1 MRATGRLTATISILA
16 AAGMVLISGPASA
29 ATVPAV
35 PAATVPA
42 ATVPA
47 AAGDSVSRL
56 AGADRFETSA
66 KVSAASF
73 APGVPV
79 AYVATGYNFPDALSA
94 SAAAAKLGGPVL
106 LTAPDFL
113 PGTVR
118 TELARLK
125 AGKIVVLGRTGAVTD
140 AVLSQL
146 GSLTSGSVSRLAGAD
161 RFETSAMVSA
171 AAFAPGVPVAYVATG
186 RNFPDALSASAA
198 AGKQGGPV
206 LLTEPDSLPSSV
218 RAELARVKPGKIV
231 VLGQAGAVSETVRS
245 QLASLTSGSVSRLA
259 GADRFETSAKVS
271 AAAFAPGVPVAY
283 VSTGYNFPDALS
295 ASAAA
300 AKLGGPVLLTA
311 PGSLPGS
318 VRAELTRLKPGKIV
332 VLGQADA
339 VSDAVRIQLGA
350 IGVTPSAGDGDG
362 HFTIAT
368 YPDTQQEVFDW
379 AGTRFIDR
387 SKWLVAQRKALDL
400 RFVVH
405 TGDVVNW
412 DTDAHEQ
419 YVVAR
424 AAMQP
429 LNDAGIP
436 YQLSIG
442 NHDTLATGPGGGA
455 RDSKLTR
462 QYQRTTTTFNS
473 YWKPTDYSALAGQFE
488 PGKVDNTYSSFTA
501 EGADWLVINLELWP
515 RVDAVAWAAKVIEAH
530 PVSNVI
536 IQTHSFLD
544 ASGNIYGAGQ
554 SVTRW
559 SYGDSSPQY
568 VYDKLVAPYGNV
580 KIVTSGH
587 TGSATSKVITTAA
600 GNNVAFVLQALHSND
615 DNPVRL
621 SDIDVNAGTIGTQVY
636 APESGRTWDVHTLT
650 GLSFLHG

>member
-1 MRATGRLTATISILA
+1 MRASRRFTVTVSMLTA
-16 AAGMVLISGPASA
+16 AGLVLLSGPASA
-29 ATVPAV
+29 MMAPSAL
-35 PAATVPA
+35 
-42 ATVPA
+42 
-47 AAGDSVSRL
+47 SVSAAVSANVSRV

-66 KVSAASF
+66 KVSAAAF

-106 LTAPDFL
+106 LTAPDSL

-118 TELARLK
+118 TELTRLK
-125 AGKIVVLGRTGAVTD
+125 AGKIVVLGQDRARCPTRVR
-140 AVLSQL
+140 SQL

-206 LLTEPDSLPSSV
+206 LLTAPDSLPSSV
-218 RAELARVKPGKIV
+218 RAELARLKPGKIV

-271 AAAFAPGVPVAY
+271 AATFAPGVPVAY

-368 YPDTQQEVFDW
+368 YPDTQQEVFNW

-387 SKWLVAQRKALDL
+387 SQWLVDQRKALDL

-419 YVVAR
+419 YVDR
-424 AAMQP
+424 R
-429 LNDAGIP
+429 
-436 YQLSIG
+436 
-442 NHDTLATGPGGGA
+442 A
-455 RDSKLTR
+455 RDAAAERRRHPLSAQHRQPRHAGDRAGRRLPGTEAHRASTSARRRRSTR
-462 QYQRTTTTFNS
+462 TSEADGLQRADGASSSRARSTT
-473 YWKPTDYSALAGQFE
+473 PTR
-488 PGKVDNTYSSFTA
+488 SSPA
-501 EGADWLVINLELWP
+501 EGANWLVDQP
-515 RVDAVAWAAKVIEAH
+515 RAVARVDGRRLGGEGDRGAIPTATSSSR
-530 PVSNVI
+530 PTPSS
-536 IQTHSFLD
+536 TPY
-544 ASGNIYGAGQ
+544 GNIYGAGQ
-554 SVTRW
+554 SDAMAVRR
-559 SYGDSSPQY
+559 
-568 VYDKLVAPYGNV
+568 LVASVRVRQARRAVRQREDRHERPHRV
-580 KIVTSGH
+580 GH
-587 TGSATSKVITTAA
+587 VEGHHDRGGQQGRLRAA
-600 GNNVAFVLQALHSND
+600 GASTRTTTIPCGCRTSTWMPGPSTRRSTPRRA
-615 DNPVRL
+615 
-621 SDIDVNAGTIGTQVY
+621 AGPGTC
-636 APESGRTWDVHTLT
+636 TL
-650 GLSFLHG
+650 